1 MLNRYIVSREDQVY
15 EAFPALAMTV
25 DEHLVCVFLESVTH
39 GDRSRTRI
47 VYMKSKD
54 RGRTW
59 GEKRC
64 LTESF
69 PESSEFDDCPSI
81 KRLKDGRLVI
91 LTSKIP
97 RNEPVGSGTHRHS
110 RILMYIG
117 DSKGEQ
123 WSEPIETAV
132 RGIVPDT
139 LAELPNGRWLVSVH
153 SKSLEHGY
161 LEQLLWYTDDQGKSW
176 SGPVT
181 VASKEGLH
189 LCEGSILPLA
199 DGTLVAYLREN
210 SDLGYGAHKAIS
222 RDQGMTW
229 EGPFE
234 APIPACHRPVAR
246 MLQSGNILITY
257 RLAQAGKGWL
267 GNWTQN
273 AFACMTD
280 VESALA
286 EKRNDQWSRLYPFDY
301 DRSPF
306 SDLGY
311 TGWVQFSDGEI
322 YIVNYIVDDA
332 PKAHIRGYS
341 LQEEDLLLP
350 LNKQ

>member
-1 MLNRYIVSREDQVY
+1 MLNKYIVSRDDRVY
-15 EAFPALAMTV
+15 EAFPALEMTV
-25 DEHLVCVFLESVTH
+25 NEHLICVFLECVTH

-47 VYMKSKD
+47 VYMKSTD

-69 PESSEFDDCPSI
+69 SDSAEFDDCPSI
-81 KRLKDGRLVI
+81 KRLRDGRLVI
-91 LTSKIP
+91 IVNKSP
-97 RNEPVGSGTHRHS
+97 RYEPVGSGAHHNS
-110 RILMYIG
+110 PNLIYIG
-117 DSKGEQ
+117 DSEGEH
-123 WSEPIETAV
+123 WSEPIVTPIK
-132 RGIVPDT
+132 GIVPDT
-139 LAELPNGRWLVSVH
+139 LVELENGRWLVTVH
-153 SKSLEHGY
+153 RKNLEHGF
-161 LEQLLWYTDDQGKSW
+161 LEQLLWYSDDEGQSW
-176 SGPVT
+176 SGPIT
-181 VASKEGLH
+181 VASQEGLQ
-189 LCEGSILPLA
+189 LCEGSILPLP
-199 DGTLVAYLREN
+199 DGTLVTYLREN
-210 SDLGYGAHKAIS
+210 SDLGYGAYKAIS

-246 MLQSGNILITY
+246 MLQSGRVLITY

-273 AFACMTD
+273 VFACMTD

-286 EKRNDQWSRLYPFDY
+286 GKRNDQWSRLFPFDF
-301 DRSPF
+301 DRSPV

-332 PKAHIRGYS
+332 PNAHIRGYS
-341 LQEEDLLLP
+341 LREEDLILP
-350 LNKQ
+350 ASS